1 MSMFLAF
8 KLSDIVTVPF
18 GWLLGVLYD
27 LTGNYGVAMIIFAI
41 IVQLVLMPINAKSKK
56 SMMKMSRLQPR
67 IQEIQRKYANDQQ
80 KQNEAMQQLQ
90 REEGV
95 DMGFGGCLWSLLPM
109 LILFPLFTV
118 IRQPITYI
126 LGESAEVAAQIITI
140 VKEQVPTLFSNNN
153 YYDQV
158 VAAGA
163 ISTYAKEITAA
174 IPGIS
179 AETLAGINFDFLGI
193 NLGAIP
199 DWKFWAWDAY
209 NWANI
214 GAFLIPLISTGSQY
228 LQMLIS
234 QKTNESVITNEKGVQ
249 DKEMAENSQTAQQTK
264 SMMLMMPLMT
274 LWIGFTVSAGLS
286 VYWFIGGLV
295 RMISDPIM
303 TKHYRKIY
311 DEEDAIRLKRAM
323 ELEAIEAEKE
333 RIRAERRAANPEGQT
348 QNTSKKKLQ
357 KKLQQEEEAAK
368 AAAAK
373 EYAAKKGI
381 VMEDEEEKTCMSGI
395 PSRPFCK
402 GRNYDPNRYATD
414 STEE

>member
-1 MSMFLAF
+1 MFLAF

-18 GWLLGVLYD
+18 GWLLGFLYEQ
-27 LTGNYGVAMIIFAI
+27 TGNYGVAMILFAL
-41 IVQLVLMPINAKSKK
+41 IVQLVLLPMNAKSKK

-67 IQEIQRKYANDQQ
+67 IQELQKKYANDQQ
-80 KQNEAMQQLQ
+80 KQNEAIQQLQ
-90 REEGV
+90 REEGAG
-95 DMGFGGCLWSLLPM
+95 MGMGGCVWSLLPM

-118 IRQPITYI
+118 IRQPITYV
-126 LGESAEVAAQIITI
+126 LGESAEVAGQIVNI
-140 VKEQVPTLFSNNN
+140 VKELAPTLFSNNN

-163 ISTYAKEITAA
+163 ISTYATEIAAA

-193 NLGAIP
+193 NLGVIP
-199 DWKFWAWDAY
+199 NWKVWTWESY
-209 NWANI
+209 TWANF
-214 GAFLIPLISTGSQY
+214 GAFLIPLISTFSQY

-234 QKTNESVITNEKGVQ
+234 QKTNNSVITNEKGVQ
-249 DKEMAENSQTAQQTK
+249 DKEMAENSQAAQQTK
-264 SMMLMMPLMT
+264 SMMMMMPLMT

-286 VYWFIGGLV
+286 LYWFIGGLV

-303 TKHYRKIY
+303 TQHYRKIY
-311 DEEDAIRLKRAM
+311 DAEDAIRLQRAM
-323 ELEAIEAEKE
+323 EQDAIEAEKE
-333 RIRAERRAANPEGQT
+333 RIRAERRAANPDGQT

-357 KKLQQEEEAAK
+357 KKLQLEEDAAK

-373 EYAAKKGI
+373 EYAAKRGI
-381 VMEDEEEKTCMSGI
+381 VEETAEEKTCMSGI
-395 PSRPFCK
+395 PSRPYCK
-402 GRNYDPNRYATD
+402 GRNYDPNRYAAD

>member
-1 MSMFLAF
+1 
-8 KLSDIVTVPF
+8 
-18 GWLLGVLYD
+18 
-27 LTGNYGVAMIIFAI
+27 
-41 IVQLVLMPINAKSKK
+41 
-56 SMMKMSRLQPR
+56 
-67 IQEIQRKYANDQQ
+67 
-80 KQNEAMQQLQ
+80 
-90 REEGV
+90 
-95 DMGFGGCLWSLLPM
+95 M

-126 LGESAEVAAQIITI
+126 LGEGTEVANQIIAI
-140 VKEQVPTLFSNNN
+140 VKEQAPALFSHNN

-158 VAAGA
+158 VAAGELA
-163 ISTYAKEITAA
+163 TYAKEIAAA

-179 AETLAGINFDFLGI
+179 AETLGGINFDFVGI

-199 DWKFWAWDAY
+199 DWKFSAWESFT
-209 NWANI
+209 WANI
-214 GAFLIPLISTGSQY
+214 GAFLIPLVSTGSQY

-234 QKTNESVITNEKGVQ
+234 QKTNDSVITNEKGVQ
-249 DKEMAENSQTAQQTK
+249 DKEVAENSQAAQQTK

-274 LWIGFTVSAGLS
+274 LLIGFTVSAGLS

-311 DEEDAIRLKRAM
+311 DEEDAIRLQRAM
-323 ELEAIEAEKE
+323 EQEAIEAEKE

-357 KKLQQEEEAAK
+357 KKLQLEEEAAK

-373 EYAAKKGI
+373 EYAAKKG
-381 VMEDEEEKTCMSGI
+381 VATEEEVTETSCMSGI
-395 PSRPFCK
+395 PSRPYCK

>member
-1 MSMFLAF
+1 MFLAF

-18 GWLLGVLYD
+18 GWLLGRLYEM
-27 LTGNYGVAMIIFAI
+27 TGNYGYAMIIFAL
-41 IVQLVLMPINAKSKK
+41 IVQLVLLPINAKSKK

-67 IQEIQRKYANDQQ
+67 IQEIQKKYANDQQ
-80 KQNEAMQQLQ
+80 KQNEAIQQLQ
-90 REEGV
+90 KEEGAG
-95 DMGFGGCLWSLLPM
+95 MGFGGCLWNFVPL
-109 LILFPLFTV
+109 LILFPMFTL

-126 LGESAEVAAQIITI
+126 LGETAENAAQIIEVI
-140 VKEQVPTLFSNNN
+140 KNLAPDLFSGHAA
-153 YYDQV
+153 YDQV

-163 ISTYAKEITAA
+163 ISSYANEIAAA

-179 AETLAGINFDFLGI
+179 AETLAGINFDFFGIDLGS
-193 NLGAIP
+193 IP
-199 DWKFWAWDAY
+199 NWKFWAWESY

-214 GAFLIPLISTGSQY
+214 GAFLIPVISTASQF
-228 LQMLIS
+228 LQMYIS
-234 QKTNESVITNEKGVQ
+234 QKTNDSLITNEKGIQ
-249 DKEMAENSQTAQQTK
+249 DKEMAEKSQTAQQNKT
-264 SMMLMMPLMT
+264 MLMMMPLMT

-295 RMISDPIM
+295 RMITDPIM

-311 DEEDAIRLKRAM
+311 DEEDAIRLQRAL
-323 ELEAIEAEKE
+323 EQEAIEAEKE

-357 KKLQQEEEAAK
+357 KQQHLEAEAAK

-373 EYAAKKGI
+373 EYAAKRGI
-381 VMEDEEEKTCMSGI
+381 VEAEEEVSNCMSGI
-395 PSRPFCK
+395 PSRPYCK
-402 GRNYDPNRYATD
+402 GRNYDPNRYATE